1 VTACLTCEPALRF
14 DLGPELIA
22 TTPPEHR
29 HVARD
34 EVRMLIASADGIEDR
49 RAGDLPDVLRVGD
62 VLVVNDSQT
71 LPASL
76 PGRTADGTAVEV
88 HFSTVLPASG
98 DTPAAA
104 LSATRSRWLVEL
116 RRPAP
121 GGSRPSPANH
131 AGAAVT
137 ASGGAQ
143 LRVGGPHAAGQ
154 ASGATTPLRLWE
166 ATVCTPRPLLEHLE
180 AFGEPIR
187 YGYVAAPWPIA
198 AYRTA
203 VGVVPGSAEMPS
215 AGRPLTGRLLRRL
228 AEKGVQ
234 VERIT
239 LHCGVSSGEAG
250 EPPYAEWLS
259 VPERTAETV
268 SRARRDGRR
277 VIAVGT
283 TVVRA
288 LESAGD
294 GRGGVRPAQGWTDLV
309 VTPERGV
316 DTVDGILTGW
326 HEPEASHLAMLEAV
340 AGRSLLCESY
350 RAALDR
356 GYLWHEFGDVHLLLP
371 GTRR

>member
-1 VTACLTCEPALRF
+1 MTVCLTCDPALRF
-14 DLGPELIA
+14 DLGPDLIA
-22 TTPPEHR
+22 TTPAEHR
-29 HVARD
+29 HLARD
-34 EVRMLIASADGIEDR
+34 EVRMLVASADGIEHR
-49 RAGDLPDVLRVGD
+49 RAADLPDVLRVGD

-76 PGRTADGTAVEV
+76 PGCTSDGRAVEV

-121 GGSRPSPANH
+121 GGSRPSLTNH
-131 AGAAVT
+131 AGAAIELP
-137 ASGGAQ
+137 GGAQ
-143 LRVGGPHAAGQ
+143 LRVGEPHAAAQ
-154 ASGATTPLRLWE
+154 ALGGTTPVRLWE
-166 ATVCTPRPLLEHLE
+166 ATVSTPRPLLDHLE

-198 AYRTA
+198 AYRTG

-215 AGRPLTGRLLRRL
+215 AGRPLTGRLLSRV
-228 AEKGVQ
+228 AAKGVQ

-250 EPPYAEWLS
+250 EPPYAEWRS
-259 VPERTAETV
+259 VPGRTAEAV

-277 VIAVGT
+277 VVAVGT

-294 GRGGVRPAQGWTDLV
+294 GRGGVHPTQGWTDLV

-340 AGRSLLCESY
+340 AGRALLCESY

-356 GYLWHEFGDVHLLLP
+356 RYLWHEFGDVHVLLP
-371 GTRR
+371 GSGR